1 MQFFLSVGFL
11 MSYIIGPGTSYLEFI
26 AVLAAVPLF
35 CILIFVWVPETP
47 YHLLNK
53 NQKQEALKSL
63 EWLRGYPERILMQ
76 SEITDILVSFF
87 FNLINYKEF

>member
-1 MQFFLSVGFL
+1 